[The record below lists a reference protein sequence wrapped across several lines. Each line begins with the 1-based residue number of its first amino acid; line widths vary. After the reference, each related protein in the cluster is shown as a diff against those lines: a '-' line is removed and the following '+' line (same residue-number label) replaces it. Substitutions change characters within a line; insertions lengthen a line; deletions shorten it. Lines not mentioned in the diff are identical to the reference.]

1 MNEGSCNDFILKA
14 QNVFYN
20 CYYNIISYE
29 YKKKPFKF
37 GTAKKHSVIF
47 ILITI

>member
-14 QNVFYN
+14 QDVFYN

-37 GTAKKHSVIF
+37 GTAKNIQ
-47 ILITI
+47 